1 MALSRMHPVA
11 NWIHLPPGDQRRALD
26 RVLAFRD
33 QQLEQDPSASGLPP
47 AAVEWFWESDL
58 PALIRRPEVR
68 CQVEQHLQDLIQQA
82 ADLDQQINRQAGSL
96 LDRLQQIQGDVARL
110 QEVLA

>member
-26 RVLAFRD
+26 RVLDFRD

-68 CQVEQHLQDLIQQA
+68 RQVEQYLQDLIQQA

-96 LDRLQQIQGDVARL
+96 LDRLHQIQEDVARIV
-110 QEVLA
+110 EVLA

>member
-11 NWIHLPPGDQRRALD
+11 NWIHLPPADQRRALD

-47 AAVEWFWESDL
+47 AAVEWFWQTDL
-58 PALIRRPEVR
+58 PALIQRPEVR
-68 CQVEQHLQDLIQQA
+68 RQVEQHLQDLIQQA
-82 ADLDQQINRQAGSL
+82 GDLDQQITRQAGSL
-96 LDRLQQIQGDVARL
+96 LEQLQDVQAQVARIV
-110 QEVLA
+110 EVLA